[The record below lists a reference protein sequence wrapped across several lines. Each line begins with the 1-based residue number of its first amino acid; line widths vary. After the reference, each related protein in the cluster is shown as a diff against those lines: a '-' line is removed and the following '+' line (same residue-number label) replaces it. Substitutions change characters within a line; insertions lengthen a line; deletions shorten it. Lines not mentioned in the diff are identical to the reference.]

1 MARNICGPRD
11 GLKAHLLYPYPRT
24 TGNRIVFFREI
35 IIFKFTDKFLN
46 ATFVPSGFD
55 FVDSLVILLCTRCT
69 NMCSLQRLATSR
81 KRSLPCI
88 VLWSSRFLLFFF
100 FFFFYYYY
108 YYYCLNLYFYAT
120 LVERENGFRSFRFLI
135 TRESLE
141 SREMKITYNYRWDR
155 RPPLSSTIKRVRN
168 GTCLETVCACS
179 NVHNITVILRYF
191 FERGKGKK
199 KKINRR

>member
-88 VLWSSRFLLFFF
+88 VL
-100 FFFFYYYY
+100 
-108 YYYCLNLYFYAT
+108 
-120 LVERENGFRSFRFLI
+120 
-135 TRESLE
+135 
-141 SREMKITYNYRWDR
+141 
-155 RPPLSSTIKRVRN
+155 
-168 GTCLETVCACS
+168 
-179 NVHNITVILRYF
+179 
-191 FERGKGKK
+191 
-199 KKINRR
+199 